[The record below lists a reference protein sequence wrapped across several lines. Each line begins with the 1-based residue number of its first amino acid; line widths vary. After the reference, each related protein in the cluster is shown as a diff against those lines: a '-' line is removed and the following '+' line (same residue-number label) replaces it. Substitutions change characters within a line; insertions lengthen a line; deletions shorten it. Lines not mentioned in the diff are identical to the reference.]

1 MPPSTAAAA
10 DPIAGHA
17 SAGDPQ
23 TLTGRSGLVSYGA
36 LLLSL
41 GSWCT
46 QGFVYALQESLS
58 PPKLWK
64 FYNQILLTFRFPGD
78 FQSLCQIPRLGSLM
92 WCLEPSTVRAL
103 CYTFSPVCGHPSS
116 SSMVGLMV
124 TSPKRICA
132 TQRAAQDRRCQCPC
146 PCGRSLLTHT
156 STGDPPTLTGRLVT
170 IGSLYLQVCFI
181 LLLFISET
189 PHVSENIQYLSF
201 SVCLSIIF
209 SKFIPVAENDKI
221 SLF

>member
-64 FYNQILLTFRFPGD
+64 VYNQILLTFSFPGD

-103 CYTFSPVCGHPSS
+103 CYTCSPVCGSPTQQLYGRANGVLPQENLCHTACRPGPPLPVPPS
-116 SSMVGLMV
+116 LWQV
-124 TSPKRICA
+124 TDDSHLYWR
-132 TQRAAQDRRCQCPC
+132 
-146 PCGRSLLTHT
+146 
-156 STGDPPTLTGRLVT
+156 PPTPTGR
-170 IGSLYLQVCFI
+170 
-181 LLLFISET
+181 
-189 PHVSENIQYLSF
+189 
-201 SVCLSIIF
+201 
-209 SKFIPVAENDKI
+209 
-221 SLF
+221 